1 MVAIVSFNFFA
12 WSKRK
17 CTLTMNRLIVTL
29 LVCPIRWIR
38 ITACSSTAGFHHGSY
53 NRCKILV
60 HQNYIPRLLN
70 RNMLSMEIEWQKVKK
85 RHRCVPWP
93 LHKHTTKNIQA
104 LIPQAIYNFS
114 TWEDNIPNKFSTKFL
129 EMKWVLFLNPSHP
142 NKKNS
147 NLSKQKSLLQW
158 FQIQI
163 HYISKKI
170 DTLS

>member
-1 MVAIVSFNFFA
+1 
-12 WSKRK
+12 
-17 CTLTMNRLIVTL
+17 MNRLIVTL

-85 RHRCVPWP
+85 KDTGVFLGPSINIP
-93 LHKHTTKNIQA
+93 LRTYMHSFLKQYI
-104 LIPQAIYNFS
+104 LFS

-129 EMKWVLFLNPSHP
+129 EMKWVLFLNPHP
-142 NKKNS
+142 PQQQKKLELVKAKLTPSMIS
-147 NLSKQKSLLQW
+147 NTDTLH
-158 FQIQI
+158 F
-163 HYISKKI
+163 KKI
-170 DTLS
+170 TDTLS